1 MTITSKNLADLTRKD
16 FPMFSQEFSENEQI
30 IYLDHAATSQKPKVV
45 IDALSN
51 FYSNT
56 NANIH
61 RGVHTLSMESTY
73 LYDEAKD
80 KIAEFINAPNSN
92 SIIFTRGT
100 TESLNLIADSWG
112 QSNLKEPDNIV
123 ITELEHHSNIVPWQE
138 LIKKT
143 KSKLK
148 YIPINSD
155 GTLNLSNINNIITK
169 NTKLVSMTHVS
180 NGIGTINNIKEIIKI
195 AKSVGAITII
205 DAAQSAPHMPLDVA
219 DLDCDF
225 LTFSGHKMLAPTG
238 IGVLYGK
245 KEILEAMPP
254 YQKGGDMILEVT
266 FDKSTW
272 NEIPFKFEAGTPN
285 IAGAIGLS
293 AAVKYLMEIG
303 MQNIREHEIE
313 ITKYAYSNLMNI
325 NGIEILGPENID
337 IRAGLISFNI
347 PDIHPHDL
355 GTFLDSKGIA
365 IRTGHHCAMPLIKKL
380 GSHSSARASFYIY
393 NTNQEIDKFTTE
405 INNSI
410 KYFNNV

>member
-1 MTITSKNLADLTRKD
+1 MQMVNFKTIIKD
-16 FPMFSQEFSENEQI
+16 FPILNRKI
-30 IYLDHAATSQKPKVV
+30 NDNKLIYFDNAATSQKPKVV
-45 IDALSN
+45 IDTLSN
-51 FYSNT
+51 FYSNN

-61 RGVHTLSMESTY
+61 RGVHTLSMEATY
-73 LYDEAKD
+73 LYDEAKE

>member
-1 MTITSKNLADLTRKD
+1 MFDFKTIIKD
-16 FPMFSQEFSENEQI
+16 FPILNRKINEKKL
-30 IYLDHAATSQKPKVV
+30 IYFDNAATSQKPKVV

-313 ITKYAYSNLMNI
+313 ITKYAYNNLMNI

>member
-1 MTITSKNLADLTRKD
+1 MIDFKTIIKD
-16 FPMFSQEFSENEQI
+16 FPILNRIINENKL
-30 IYLDHAATSQKPKVV
+30 IYFDNAATSQKPKVV
-45 IDALSN
+45 IDALSD
-51 FYSNT
+51 FYSNN

-61 RGVHTLSMESTY
+61 RGVHTLSMEATY

-112 QSNLKEPDNIV
+112 QSNLKESDTIV

-143 KSKLK
+143 KSKLR
-148 YIPINSD
+148 YIPINTD
-155 GTLNLSNINNIITK
+155 GTLNLANINNIITK
-169 NTKLVSMTHVS
+169 NTKLISMTHVS
-180 NGIGTINNIKEIIKI
+180 NGIGTINNIKKIIKI
-195 AKSVGAITII
+195 AKSVGATTVI
-205 DAAQSAPHMPLDVA
+205 DAAQSVPHMPIDVS

-245 KEILEAMPP
+245 KELLEAMPP

-266 FDKSTW
+266 YDKATW

-293 AAVKYLMEIG
+293 AATNYLMKIG
-303 MQNIREHEIE
+303 MQNIRDHEIE
-313 ITKYAYSNLMNI
+313 ITKYAYNNLMNI
-325 NGIEILGPENID
+325 DGIEILGPENID

-347 PDIHPHDL
+347 PNIHPHDL

-380 GSHSSARASFYIY
+380 GRHSSARASFYIY
-393 NTNQEIDKFTTE
+393 NTNHEVDKFTAE

>member
-1 MTITSKNLADLTRKD
+1 MFDFKTIIKD
-16 FPMFSQEFSENEQI
+16 FPILNRKINEKKL
-30 IYLDHAATSQKPKVV
+30 IYFDNAATSQKPKVV

-293 AAVKYLMEIG
+293 AAAKYLMEIG

-313 ITKYAYSNLMNI
+313 ITKYAYTNLMNI

>member
-1 MTITSKNLADLTRKD
+1 MFDFKTIIKD
-16 FPMFSQEFSENEQI
+16 FPILNRKINEKKL
-30 IYLDHAATSQKPKVV
+30 IYFDNAATSQKPKVV

-148 YIPINSD
+148 YIPINGD
-155 GTLNLSNINNIITK
+155 GTLNLSNINTIITK

-205 DAAQSAPHMPLDVA
+205 DAAQSAPHMPLDVT

-245 KEILEAMPP
+245 KEILKAMPP

-293 AAVKYLMEIG
+293 AAAKYLMEIG

>member
-1 MTITSKNLADLTRKD
+1 MFDFKTIIKD
-16 FPMFSQEFSENEQI
+16 FPILNRKINEKKL
-30 IYLDHAATSQKPKVV
+30 IYFDNAATSQKPKVV

-180 NGIGTINNIKEIIKI
+180 NGIGTINNIEEIIKI

>member
-1 MTITSKNLADLTRKD
+1 MQMVDFKTIIKD
-16 FPMFSQEFSENEQI
+16 FPILNRKI
-30 IYLDHAATSQKPKVV
+30 NDNKLIYFDNAATSQKPKVV
-45 IDALSN
+45 IDTLSN
-51 FYSNT
+51 FYSNN

-61 RGVHTLSMESTY
+61 RGVHTLSMEATY
-73 LYDEAKD
+73 LYDESKE

-100 TESLNLIADSWG
+100 TESINLIADSWG
-112 QSNLKEPDNIV
+112 QSNLKESDNIV

-143 KSKLK
+143 KSKLQ

-155 GTLNLSNINNIITK
+155 GTLNLTNINNIITK
-169 NTKLVSMTHVS
+169 NTKIVSMTHVS

-195 AKSVGAITII
+195 AKSVGAKTVI
-205 DAAQSAPHMPLDVA
+205 DAAQSVPHMPIDVS

-225 LTFSGHKMLAPTG
+225 LAFSGHKMLAPTG

-245 KEILEAMPP
+245 KELLESMPP

-266 FDKSTW
+266 YDKSTW

-285 IAGAIGLS
+285 IAGAVGLS
-293 AAVKYLMEIG
+293 TATKYLMEIG

-313 ITKYAYSNLMNI
+313 ITKYAYNNLMNI
-325 NGIEILGPENID
+325 DGIEILGPEDID

-347 PDIHPHDL
+347 PNIHPHDL

-393 NTNQEIDKFTTE
+393 NTNKEVDKFTTE

>member
-1 MTITSKNLADLTRKD
+1 MSKVIA
-16 FPMFSQEFSENEQI
+16 I
-30 IYLDHAATSQKPKVV
+30 I
-45 IDALSN
+45 N
-51 FYSNT
+51 
-56 NANIH
+56 
-61 RGVHTLSMESTY
+61 
-73 LYDEAKD
+73 
-80 KIAEFINAPNSN
+80 
-92 SIIFTRGT
+92 
-100 TESLNLIADSWG
+100 
-112 QSNLKEPDNIV
+112 
-123 ITELEHHSNIVPWQE
+123 
-138 LIKKT
+138 
-143 KSKLK
+143 
-148 YIPINSD
+148 
-155 GTLNLSNINNIITK
+155 
-169 NTKLVSMTHVS
+169 
-180 NGIGTINNIKEIIKI
+180 
-195 AKSVGAITII
+195 
-205 DAAQSAPHMPLDVA
+205 
-219 DLDCDF
+219 
-225 LTFSGHKMLAPTG
+225 
-238 IGVLYGK
+238 
-245 KEILEAMPP
+245 
-254 YQKGGDMILEVT
+254 QKGGDMILEVT

-313 ITKYAYSNLMNI
+313 LTKYAYNNLMNI

-337 IRAGLISFNI
+337 VRAGLISFNI

>member
-1 MTITSKNLADLTRKD
+1 MFDFKTIIKD
-16 FPMFSQEFSENEQI
+16 FPILNRKINEKKL
-30 IYLDHAATSQKPKVV
+30 IYFDNAATSQKPKVV

-293 AAVKYLMEIG
+293 AATKYLMDIG

-313 ITKYAYSNLMNI
+313 ITKYAYTNLMNI

>member
-1 MTITSKNLADLTRKD
+1 MQMVDFKTIIKD
-16 FPMFSQEFSENEQI
+16 FPILKRRINENKL
-30 IYLDHAATSQKPKVV
+30 IYFDNAATSQKPKVV
-45 IDALSN
+45 IDTLSN
-51 FYSNT
+51 FYSNN

-61 RGVHTLSMESTY
+61 RGVHTLSMEATY
-73 LYDEAKD
+73 LYDEAKE
-80 KIAEFINAPNSN
+80 KIAEFINAPNNN

-112 QSNLKEPDNIV
+112 QSNLKESDSIV

-143 KSKLK
+143 KSKLR
-148 YIPINSD
+148 YIPINTD
-155 GTLNLSNINNIITK
+155 GTLNLANINNIITK
-169 NTKLVSMTHVS
+169 NTKLISMTHVS
-180 NGIGTINNIKEIIKI
+180 NGIGTINNIKKIIKI
-195 AKSVGAITII
+195 AKSVGATTVI
-205 DAAQSAPHMPLDVA
+205 DAAQSVPHMPIDVS

-245 KEILEAMPP
+245 KELLESMPP

-266 FDKSTW
+266 YDKATW

-285 IAGAIGLS
+285 IAGAIGLG
-293 AAVKYLMEIG
+293 AATNYLMKIG
-303 MQNIREHEIE
+303 MQNIRDHEIE
-313 ITKYAYSNLMNI
+313 ITKYAYNNLMNVD
-325 NGIEILGPENID
+325 GIEILGPENTD

-347 PDIHPHDL
+347 PNIHPHDL

-380 GSHSSARASFYIY
+380 GRHSSARASFYLY
-393 NTNQEIDKFTTE
+393 NTNHEVDKFTAE

>member
-1 MTITSKNLADLTRKD
+1 L
-16 FPMFSQEFSENEQI
+16 FNEKKL
-30 IYLDHAATSQKPKVV
+30 IYFDNAATSQKPKVV

>member
-1 MTITSKNLADLTRKD
+1 MQMIDFKTIIKD
-16 FPMFSQEFSENEQI
+16 FPILNRIINENKL
-30 IYLDHAATSQKPKVV
+30 IYFDNAATSQKPKVV
-45 IDALSN
+45 IDALSD
-51 FYSNT
+51 FYSNN

-61 RGVHTLSMESTY
+61 RGVHTLSMEATY

-112 QSNLKEPDNIV
+112 QSNLKESDTIV

-143 KSKLK
+143 KSKLR
-148 YIPINSD
+148 YIPINTD
-155 GTLNLSNINNIITK
+155 GTLNLANINNIITK
-169 NTKLVSMTHVS
+169 NTKLISMTHVS
-180 NGIGTINNIKEIIKI
+180 NGIGTINNIKKIIKI
-195 AKSVGAITII
+195 AKSVGATTVI
-205 DAAQSAPHMPLDVA
+205 DAAQSVPHMPIDVS

-245 KEILEAMPP
+245 KELLEAMPP

-266 FDKSTW
+266 YDKATW

-293 AAVKYLMEIG
+293 AATNYLMKIG
-303 MQNIREHEIE
+303 MQNIRDHEIE
-313 ITKYAYSNLMNI
+313 ITKYAYNNLMNI
-325 NGIEILGPENID
+325 DGIEILGPENID

-347 PDIHPHDL
+347 PNIHPHDL

-380 GSHSSARASFYIY
+380 GRHSSARASFYIY
-393 NTNQEIDKFTTE
+393 NTNHEVDKFTAE

>member
-1 MTITSKNLADLTRKD
+1 MFDFKKIIKD
-16 FPMFSQEFSENEQI
+16 FPILNRTINQKKL
-30 IYLDHAATSQKPKVV
+30 IYFDNAATSQKPKIV

-51 FYSNT
+51 FYSNN

-73 LYDEAKD
+73 LYDEAKE

-100 TESLNLIADSWG
+100 TESINLIADSWG
-112 QSNLKEPDNIV
+112 QSTLKESDNIV

-155 GTLNLSNINNIITK
+155 GTLNLTNINNIITK
-169 NTKLVSMTHVS
+169 NTKIVSITHVS
-180 NGIGTINNIKEIIKI
+180 NGIGTINNIKEIINV
-195 AKSVGAITII
+195 AKSIGATTII

-245 KEILEAMPP
+245 KELLESMPP

-266 FDKSTW
+266 YDKSTW

-285 IAGAIGLS
+285 ISGAVGLG
-293 AAVKYLMEIG
+293 AATKYLMEIG

-313 ITKYAYSNLMNI
+313 ITKYAYNNLMNI
-325 NGIEILGPENID
+325 DGIEILGPENID

-393 NTNQEIDKFTTE
+393 NTNKEIDKFTEE

>member
-1 MTITSKNLADLTRKD
+1 MFDFKTIIKD
-16 FPMFSQEFSENEQI
+16 FPILNRKINEKKL
-30 IYLDHAATSQKPKVV
+30 IYFDNAATSQKPKVV

-225 LTFSGHKMLAPTG
+225 LTFSGHNMLAPTG

-347 PDIHPHDL
+347 PDIHPQDL

>member
-1 MTITSKNLADLTRKD
+1 MFDFKTIIKD
-16 FPMFSQEFSENEQI
+16 FPILNRKINEKKL
-30 IYLDHAATSQKPKVV
+30 IYFDNAATSQKPKVV

-313 ITKYAYSNLMNI
+313 ITKYAYTNLMNI

>member
-1 MTITSKNLADLTRKD
+1 MQMFDFKTIIKD
-16 FPMFSQEFSENEQI
+16 FPILNRRINEKKL
-30 IYLDHAATSQKPKVV
+30 IYFDNAATSQKPKVV

>member
-1 MTITSKNLADLTRKD
+1 MFDFKTIIKD
-16 FPMFSQEFSENEQI
+16 FPILNRKINEKKL
-30 IYLDHAATSQKPKVV
+30 IYFDNAATSQKPKVV

-266 FDKSTW
+266 FNKSTW

-293 AAVKYLMEIG
+293 AATKYLMEIG

-313 ITKYAYSNLMNI
+313 LTKYAYNNLMNI

-393 NTNQEIDKFTTE
+393 NTNHEIDKFTTE

>member
-1 MTITSKNLADLTRKD
+1 MQMFDFKTIIKD
-16 FPMFSQEFSENEQI
+16 FPILKRRINENKL
-30 IYLDHAATSQKPKVV
+30 IYFDNAATSQKPKVV
-45 IDALSN
+45 IDTLSN
-51 FYSNT
+51 FYSNN

-61 RGVHTLSMESTY
+61 RGVHTLSMEATY
-73 LYDEAKD
+73 LYDEAKE
-80 KIAEFINAPNSN
+80 KIAEFINAPNNN

-112 QSNLKEPDNIV
+112 QSNLKESDSIV

-143 KSKLK
+143 KSKLR
-148 YIPINSD
+148 YIPINTD
-155 GTLNLSNINNIITK
+155 GTLNLANINNIITK
-169 NTKLVSMTHVS
+169 NTKLISMTHVS
-180 NGIGTINNIKEIIKI
+180 NGIGTINNIKKIIKI
-195 AKSVGAITII
+195 AKSVGATTVI
-205 DAAQSAPHMPLDVA
+205 DAAQSVPHMPIDVS

-245 KEILEAMPP
+245 KELLESMPP

-266 FDKSTW
+266 YDKATW

-285 IAGAIGLS
+285 IAGAIGLG
-293 AAVKYLMEIG
+293 AATNYLMKIG
-303 MQNIREHEIE
+303 MQNIRDHEIE
-313 ITKYAYSNLMNI
+313 ITKYAYNNLMNVD
-325 NGIEILGPENID
+325 GIEILGPENTD

-347 PDIHPHDL
+347 PNIHPHDL

-380 GSHSSARASFYIY
+380 GRHSSARASFYLY
-393 NTNQEIDKFTTE
+393 NTNHEVDKFTAE

>member
-1 MTITSKNLADLTRKD
+1 MFDFKKIIKD
-16 FPMFSQEFSENEQI
+16 FPILNRTINQKKL
-30 IYLDHAATSQKPKVV
+30 IYFDNAATSQKPKIV

-51 FYSNT
+51 FYSNN

-73 LYDEAKD
+73 LYDEAKE

-100 TESLNLIADSWG
+100 TESINLIADSWG
-112 QSNLKEPDNIV
+112 QSTLKESDNIV

-155 GTLNLSNINNIITK
+155 GTLNLTNINNIITK
-169 NTKLVSMTHVS
+169 NTKIVSITHVS
-180 NGIGTINNIKEIIKI
+180 NGIGTINNIKEIINV
-195 AKSVGAITII
+195 AKSIGATTII

-245 KEILEAMPP
+245 KELLESMPH

-266 FDKSTW
+266 YDKSTW

-285 IAGAIGLS
+285 ISGAVGLG
-293 AAVKYLMEIG
+293 AATKYLMEIG

-313 ITKYAYSNLMNI
+313 ITKYAYNNLMNI
-325 NGIEILGPENID
+325 DGIEILGPENID

-393 NTNQEIDKFTTE
+393 NTNKEIDKFTEE

>member
-1 MTITSKNLADLTRKD
+1 MQMVDFKTIIKD
-16 FPMFSQEFSENEQI
+16 FPILKRRINENKL
-30 IYLDHAATSQKPKVV
+30 IYFDNAATSQKPKVV
-45 IDALSN
+45 IDTLSN
-51 FYSNT
+51 FYSNN

-61 RGVHTLSMESTY
+61 RGVHTLSMEATY
-73 LYDEAKD
+73 LYDEAKE

-112 QSNLKEPDNIV
+112 QSNLKESDTIV

-143 KSKLK
+143 KSKLR
-148 YIPINSD
+148 YIPINTD
-155 GTLNLSNINNIITK
+155 GTLNLANINNIITK
-169 NTKLVSMTHVS
+169 NTKLISMTHVS
-180 NGIGTINNIKEIIKI
+180 NGIGTINNIKKIIKI
-195 AKSVGAITII
+195 AKSVGATTVI
-205 DAAQSAPHMPLDVA
+205 DAAQSVPHMPIDVS

-245 KEILEAMPP
+245 KELLESMPP

-266 FDKSTW
+266 YDKATW

-285 IAGAIGLS
+285 IAGAIGLG
-293 AAVKYLMEIG
+293 AATNYLMKIG
-303 MQNIREHEIE
+303 MQNIRDHEIE
-313 ITKYAYSNLMNI
+313 ITKYAYNNLMNVD
-325 NGIEILGPENID
+325 GIEILGPENTD

-347 PDIHPHDL
+347 PNIHPHDL

-380 GSHSSARASFYIY
+380 GRHSSARASFYLY
-393 NTNQEIDKFTTE
+393 NTNHEVDKFTAE

>member
-1 MTITSKNLADLTRKD
+1 MFDFKTIIKD
-16 FPMFSQEFSENEQI
+16 FPILNRRINENKL
-30 IYLDHAATSQKPKVV
+30 IYFDNAATSQKPKVV

-155 GTLNLSNINNIITK
+155 GTLNLSNINTIITK

>member
-1 MTITSKNLADLTRKD
+1 MQMVDFKTIIKD
-16 FPMFSQEFSENEQI
+16 FPILNRKI
-30 IYLDHAATSQKPKVV
+30 NDNKLIYFDNAATSQKPKVV
-45 IDALSN
+45 IDTLSN
-51 FYSNT
+51 FYSNN

-61 RGVHTLSMESTY
+61 RGVHTLSMEATY
-73 LYDEAKD
+73 LYDESKE

-100 TESLNLIADSWG
+100 TESINLIADSWG
-112 QSNLKEPDNIV
+112 QSNLKESDNIV

-143 KSKLK
+143 KSKLQ

-155 GTLNLSNINNIITK
+155 GTLNLTNINNIITK
-169 NTKLVSMTHVS
+169 NTKIVSMTHVS

-195 AKSVGAITII
+195 AKSVDAKTVI
-205 DAAQSAPHMPLDVA
+205 DAAQSVPHMPIDVS

-225 LTFSGHKMLAPTG
+225 LAFSGHKMLAPTG

-245 KEILEAMPP
+245 KELLESMPP

-266 FDKSTW
+266 YDKSTW

-285 IAGAIGLS
+285 IAGAVGLS
-293 AAVKYLMEIG
+293 AATKYLMGIG

-313 ITKYAYSNLMNI
+313 ITKYAYNNLMNI
-325 NGIEILGPENID
+325 DGIEILGPEDID

-347 PDIHPHDL
+347 PNIHPHDL

-393 NTNQEIDKFTTE
+393 NTNKEVDKFTTE

>member
-1 MTITSKNLADLTRKD
+1 MQMIDFKTITKD
-16 FPMFSQEFSENEQI
+16 FPILNRIINENKL
-30 IYLDHAATSQKPKVV
+30 IYFDNAATSQKPKVV
-45 IDALSN
+45 IDTLSN
-51 FYSNT
+51 FYSNN

-61 RGVHTLSMESTY
+61 RGVHTLSMEATY
-73 LYDEAKD
+73 LYDEAKE

-112 QSNLKEPDNIV
+112 QSNLKESDTIV

-143 KSKLK
+143 KSKLR
-148 YIPINSD
+148 YIPINTD
-155 GTLNLSNINNIITK
+155 GTLNLANINNIITK
-169 NTKLVSMTHVS
+169 NTKLISMTHVS
-180 NGIGTINNIKEIIKI
+180 NGIGTINNIKKIIKI
-195 AKSVGAITII
+195 AKSVGATTVI
-205 DAAQSAPHMPLDVA
+205 DAAQSVPHMPIDVS

-245 KEILEAMPP
+245 KELLEAMPP

-266 FDKSTW
+266 YDKATW

-293 AAVKYLMEIG
+293 AATNYLMKIG
-303 MQNIREHEIE
+303 MQNIRDHEIE
-313 ITKYAYSNLMNI
+313 ITKYAYNNLMNI
-325 NGIEILGPENID
+325 DGIEILGPENID

-347 PDIHPHDL
+347 PNIHPHDL

-380 GSHSSARASFYIY
+380 GRHSSARASFYIY
-393 NTNQEIDKFTTE
+393 NTNHEVDKFTAE

>member
-1 MTITSKNLADLTRKD
+1 MQMVDFKTIIKD
-16 FPMFSQEFSENEQI
+16 FPILNRKI
-30 IYLDHAATSQKPKVV
+30 NDNKLIYFDNAATSQKPKVV
-45 IDALSN
+45 IDTLSN
-51 FYSNT
+51 FYSNN

-61 RGVHTLSMESTY
+61 RGVHTLSMEATY
-73 LYDEAKD
+73 LYDESKE

-100 TESLNLIADSWG
+100 TESINLIADSWG
-112 QSNLKEPDNIV
+112 QSNLKESDNIV

-143 KSKLK
+143 KSKLQ

-155 GTLNLSNINNIITK
+155 GTLNLTNINNIITK
-169 NTKLVSMTHVS
+169 NTKIVSMTHVS

-195 AKSVGAITII
+195 AKSVGAKTII
-205 DAAQSAPHMPLDVA
+205 DAAQSVPHMPIDVS

-225 LTFSGHKMLAPTG
+225 LAFSGHKMLAPTG

-245 KEILEAMPP
+245 KELLESMPP

-266 FDKSTW
+266 YDKSTW

-285 IAGAIGLS
+285 IAGAVGLS
-293 AAVKYLMEIG
+293 AATKYLMEIG

-325 NGIEILGPENID
+325 DGIEILGPEDID

-347 PDIHPHDL
+347 PNIHPHDL

-393 NTNQEIDKFTTE
+393 NTNKEVDKFTTE

>member
-1 MTITSKNLADLTRKD
+1 MQMVDFKTIIKD
-16 FPMFSQEFSENEQI
+16 FPILKRRINENKL
-30 IYLDHAATSQKPKVV
+30 IYFDNAATSQKPKVV
-45 IDALSN
+45 IDTLSN
-51 FYSNT
+51 FYSNN

-61 RGVHTLSMESTY
+61 RGVHTLSMEATY
-73 LYDEAKD
+73 LYDEAKE
-80 KIAEFINAPNSN
+80 KIAEFINAPNNN

-112 QSNLKEPDNIV
+112 QSNLKESDSIV

-143 KSKLK
+143 KSKLR
-148 YIPINSD
+148 YIPINTD
-155 GTLNLSNINNIITK
+155 GTLNLANINNIITK
-169 NTKLVSMTHVS
+169 NTKLISMTHVS
-180 NGIGTINNIKEIIKI
+180 NGIGTINNIKKIIKI
-195 AKSVGAITII
+195 AKSVGATTVI
-205 DAAQSAPHMPLDVA
+205 DAAQSVPHMPIDVS

-245 KEILEAMPP
+245 KELLESMPP

-266 FDKSTW
+266 YDKATW

-285 IAGAIGLS
+285 IAGAIGLG
-293 AAVKYLMEIG
+293 AATNYLMKIG
-303 MQNIREHEIE
+303 MQNIRDHEIE
-313 ITKYAYSNLMNI
+313 ITKYAYNNLMNVD
-325 NGIEILGPENID
+325 GIEILGPENTD

-347 PDIHPHDL
+347 PNIHPHDL

-380 GSHSSARASFYIY
+380 GRHSSARASFYLY
-393 NTNQEIDKFTTE
+393 NTNHEVDKFTAE
-405 INNSI
+405 II
-410 KYFNNV
+410 IQ

>member
-1 MTITSKNLADLTRKD
+1 
-16 FPMFSQEFSENEQI
+16 
-30 IYLDHAATSQKPKVV
+30 
-45 IDALSN
+45 
-51 FYSNT
+51 
-56 NANIH
+56 
-61 RGVHTLSMESTY
+61 
-73 LYDEAKD
+73 
-80 KIAEFINAPNSN
+80 
-92 SIIFTRGT
+92 
-100 TESLNLIADSWG
+100 
-112 QSNLKEPDNIV
+112 
-123 ITELEHHSNIVPWQE
+123 
-138 LIKKT
+138 
-143 KSKLK
+143 
-148 YIPINSD
+148 
-155 GTLNLSNINNIITK
+155 
-169 NTKLVSMTHVS
+169 MTHVS

-293 AAVKYLMEIG
+293 AATKYLMEIG

-313 ITKYAYSNLMNI
+313 ITKYAYNNLMNI
-325 NGIEILGPENID
+325 DGIEILGPENID

-393 NTNQEIDKFTTE
+393 NTNKEIDKFTEE

>member
-1 MTITSKNLADLTRKD
+1 MFDFKTIIKD
-16 FPMFSQEFSENEQI
+16 FPILNRKINEKKL
-30 IYLDHAATSQKPKVV
+30 IYFDNAATSQKPKVV

-112 QSNLKEPDNIV
+112 QNNLKETDNIV

>member
-1 MTITSKNLADLTRKD
+1 MFDFKTIIKD
-16 FPMFSQEFSENEQI
+16 FPILNRKINEKKL
-30 IYLDHAATSQKPKVV
+30 IYFDNAATSQKPKVV

-112 QSNLKEPDNIV
+112 QSNLKERDNIV

-285 IAGAIGLS
+285 IAGAIGVS

>member
-1 MTITSKNLADLTRKD
+1 MQMIDFKTIIKD
-16 FPMFSQEFSENEQI
+16 FPILNRIINENKL
-30 IYLDHAATSQKPKVV
+30 IYFDNAATSQKPKVV
-45 IDALSN
+45 IDALSD
-51 FYSNT
+51 FYSNN

-61 RGVHTLSMESTY
+61 RGVHTLSMEATY

-112 QSNLKEPDNIV
+112 QSNLKESDTIV

-143 KSKLK
+143 KSKLR
-148 YIPINSD
+148 YIPINTD
-155 GTLNLSNINNIITK
+155 GTLNLANINNIITK
-169 NTKLVSMTHVS
+169 NTKLISMTHVS
-180 NGIGTINNIKEIIKI
+180 NGIGTINNIKKIIKI
-195 AKSVGAITII
+195 AKSVGATTVI
-205 DAAQSAPHMPLDVA
+205 DAAQSVPHMPIDVS

-245 KEILEAMPP
+245 KELLEAMPP

-266 FDKSTW
+266 YDKATW

-293 AAVKYLMEIG
+293 AATNYLMKIG
-303 MQNIREHEIE
+303 MQNIRDHEIE
-313 ITKYAYSNLMNI
+313 ITKYAYNNLMNI
-325 NGIEILGPENID
+325 DGIEILGPENID

-347 PDIHPHDL
+347 PNIHPHDL

-380 GSHSSARASFYIY
+380 GRHSSARASFYLY
-393 NTNQEIDKFTTE
+393 NTNHEVDKFTAE

>member
-1 MTITSKNLADLTRKD
+1 MFDFKTIIKD
-16 FPMFSQEFSENEQI
+16 FPILNRKINEKKL
-30 IYLDHAATSQKPKVV
+30 IYFDNAATSQKPKVV

-155 GTLNLSNINNIITK
+155 GTLNLTNINNIITK
-169 NTKLVSMTHVS
+169 NTKIVSITHVS
-180 NGIGTINNIKEIIKI
+180 NGIGTINNIKEIINI
-195 AKSVGAITII
+195 AKSNGATTII

-238 IGVLYGK
+238 IGVLYEK
-245 KEILEAMPP
+245 KELLESMPP

-266 FDKSTW
+266 YDKSTW

-293 AAVKYLMEIG
+293 AATKYLMEIG

-313 ITKYAYSNLMNI
+313 ITKYAYNNLMNI
-325 NGIEILGPENID
+325 DGIEILGPENID

-393 NTNQEIDKFTTE
+393 NTNKEIDKFTEE